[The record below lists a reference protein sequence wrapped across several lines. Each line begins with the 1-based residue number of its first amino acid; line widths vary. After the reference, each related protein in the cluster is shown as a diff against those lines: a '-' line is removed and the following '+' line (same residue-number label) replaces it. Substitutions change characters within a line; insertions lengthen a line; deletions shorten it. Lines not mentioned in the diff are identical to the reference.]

1 MQPPT
6 LVDAGQVTLA
16 YETFG
21 SPDDPALVL
30 VMGVASQMLAWPE
43 GFCQGLADEG
53 FHVIRFDNR
62 DIGLSTHL
70 DDAGVPDL
78 PALLGGGAGSAP
90 YLLADMAADTVGL
103 LDALGLDRVH
113 MVGLSMG
120 GMIAQEVAIRHG
132 DRLASLT
139 SLMST
144 PAAHI
149 GRPTP
154 EAAATLMWPSPK
166 TESEAVDL
174 TLNVYRVVGSP
185 AYRSN
190 VEWLR
195 AMGAEA
201 FRRSRKSAGKVRQFG
216 AIFVSPDRR
225 PGLAAV
231 TVPTLVLHGEEDPLI
246 QVEGGHETAAAVP
259 GSRLVTYPGMGH
271 DLPEEL
277 WPTLIGEITAHARR
291 AAKDEGREA

>member
-21 SPDDPALVL
+21 SPDDPPMVL
-30 VMGVASQMLAWPE
+30 VMGVATQMLGWPD
-43 GFCQGLADEG
+43 GFCQALADQG
-53 FHVIRFDNR
+53 FYVVRFDNR

-78 PALLGGGAGSAP
+78 MALLSGGSGTAP
-90 YLLADMAADTVGL
+90 YLLADMADDTAGL
-103 LDALGLDRVH
+103 LDALDLDRVH
-113 MVGLSMG
+113 LVGLSMG
-120 GMIAQEVAIRHG
+120 GMIAQEVALRHG
-132 DRLASLT
+132 ERLISLT
-139 SLMST
+139 SIMST

-149 GRPTP
+149 GKPTP
-154 EAAATLMWPSPK
+154 EASATLMWPSPK
-166 TESEAVDL
+166 TEAEAAEL
-174 TLNVYRVVGSP
+174 TVNVYRVVGSP
-185 AYRSN
+185 AYPSD

-195 AMGAEA
+195 AVGAES
-201 FRRSRKSAGKVRQFG
+201 FRRSSKSAGKVRQFA
-216 AIFVSPDRR
+216 AILVSPDRR
-225 PGLAAV
+225 PGLAALA
-231 TVPTLVLHGEEDPLI
+231 VPTLVLHGEEDPLI

-277 WPTLIGEITAHARR
+277 WPTLVGEITEHVRR
-291 AAKDEGREA
+291 AAKEES

>member
-21 SPDDPALVL
+21 TPDSPPLVL
-30 VMGVASQMLAWPE
+30 VMGVASQMIVWPD
-43 GFCQGLADEG
+43 GFCQALADDG
-53 FHVIRFDNR
+53 FYVIRFDNR

-78 PALLGGGAGSAP
+78 VALLSGTSTSSP
-90 YLLADMAADTVGL
+90 YTLAAMADDTAGL

-113 MVGLSMG
+113 LIGLSMG
-120 GMIAQEVAIRHG
+120 GMIAQEVAIRHR
-132 DRLASLT
+132 DRLVSLT
-139 SLMST
+139 SISST

-154 EAAATLMWPSPK
+154 EASATLMWPSPK
-166 TESEAVDL
+166 TEAGAGDLAV
-174 TLNVYRVVGSP
+174 NVYRVVGSP
-185 AYRSN
+185 AYARDE
-190 VEWLR
+190 EWIR
-195 AMGAEA
+195 AVGEES

-216 AIFVSPDRR
+216 AILVSPDRR
-225 PGLAAV
+225 PALAEVA
-231 TVPTLVLHGEEDPLI
+231 VPTLVLHGEEDPLI

-259 GSRLVTYPGMGH
+259 DSRLVTYPGMGH

-277 WPTLIGEITAHARR
+277 WPTLIGEITEHARR
-291 AAKDEGREA
+291 AAKEEG